1 MTNNNNDN
9 DIEYVSAESKAKFLE
24 LFNIELTD
32 DITITMLEKA
42 LSKGFTLTICPNYQD
57 CLSYKYYSIID
68 GMAGDECLSRKEALL
83 SLLFKNS
90 YFYADKIYY
99 AITDSMLTI

>member
-1 MTNNNNDN
+1 MTTNNNNN

-32 DITITMLEKA
+32 DITIATLEKA
-42 LSKGFTLTICPNYQD
+42 LLKGFTLTICPTYQD
-57 CLSYKYYSIID
+57 CLSYKYYSID
-68 GMAGDECLSRKEALL
+68 DMAGDECLSRKEALL

-99 AITDSMLTI
+99 AITDSVLTI